1 MAFQR
6 GHRAPVR
13 SAALGAAA
21 LALLCACAPGNP
33 NLLQGKYPG
42 GAWQYSVETDSL
54 GRKNG
59 LEHWWHPN
67 GTMKSEATWRAGV
80 RDGAYRAWY
89 PDGKPWYAGRDSLGI
104 PVDTLRY
111 WHPNGNLH
119 TLSVFNGGEPVSLDE
134 YDTAGVP
141 SAATWV
147 RLEAARQRVL
157 EQDESWVQRRRA
169 DSLAAIEAARARA
182 LREWSGRV
190 RASVEPW
197 WSLPES
203 LKKAPRR
210 ATARLRVARDG
221 SLLGVTWTST
231 SGSREFDARA
241 ARALAKVR
249 KLPAVP
255 PEVAA
260 PLDLVY
266 AFTTPGAAQP
276 RQRLQLRDPGAALDD
291 SSRAGGQ

>member
-1 MAFQR
+1 
-6 GHRAPVR
+6 
-13 SAALGAAA
+13 
-21 LALLCACAPGNP
+21 
-33 NLLQGKYPG
+33 
-42 GAWQYSVETDSL
+42 
-54 GRKNG
+54 
-59 LEHWWHPN
+59 
-67 GTMKSEATWRAGV
+67 MKSEATWRAGF

-111 WHPNGNLH
+111 WHPNGRLR
-119 TLSVFNGGEPVSLDE
+119 TLSVYAAGEPVSLDE

-141 SAATWV
+141 SGATWA
-147 RLEAARQRVL
+147 RAEAARQQAL
-157 EQDESWVQRRRA
+157 EAAPDYAQRRRA
-169 DSLAAIEAARARA
+169 DSLAAVEAARSKA

-197 WSLPES
+197 WNLPEA
-203 LKKAPRR
+203 LKKAPLR

-221 SLLGVTWTST
+221 SLLGVAWTEK

-255 PEVAA
+255 PEVSA
-260 PLDLVY
+260 PLDLSY
-266 AFTTPGAAQP
+266 AFATPGISRP
-276 RQRLQLRDPGAALDD
+276 RQRLQLKDPGAALED
-291 SSRAGGQ
+291 SARAGGL